1 MTTED
6 LPQFDLTGVSS
17 YEEAHE
23 SLEWDLPEN
32 FNMGT
37 AVIDR
42 HAGDRGRVAL
52 FWENVDGANETWT
65 FWELRKRCNQFGNLV
80 RDLGIKTGDVVGVHV
95 PQSPETVIAHA
106 GLWRAGS
113 VSIPLPYT
121 YEIDSLRYRLDDAGA
136 TALVVQAEKFE
147 AVRGLLDELPA
158 LEHLI
163 VVGAVEGGDGV
174 VQMNPALN
182 CHSTSFDP
190 VETTPDDTSA
200 IFYTSGTTGEPK
212 GGVHGH
218 RFLIGHLPGYQV
230 IYNFNL
236 EGVYYTPADWGWG
249 GGLIDLVTA
258 ALYNGQPVLG
268 FNRGPFEPAEQLEL
282 LEKYQVTHTFM
293 PPTALNMLR
302 DVDDSDYDL
311 SLEVVVAGGEA
322 LSTAAHEW
330 ATERDIVIN
339 EFYGQTEA
347 NFLVANCEALWGSK
361 SGSMGRAMPGRDV
374 DVVDENGIRLEAG
387 EVGEVALRN
396 PETDPLW
403 FKGYLN
409 KPEETASVR
418 LGDWHLTEDL
428 AEKDEDGFFWYKS
441 RKDDVIISS
450 GYRISPISVEDAI
463 MKHDAVV
470 ESAVIGAPHDIRGEV
485 VKAFVRLTE
494 STEPS
499 DDLRE
504 GIQNM
509 VKANLAKHEYP
520 REIEFV
526 DEFPTTESGKIRR
539 TALREDE
546 HSS

>member
-1 MTTED
+1 MTTKD

-17 YEEAHE
+17 YEEAHDR
-23 SLEWDLPEN
+23 LEWDRPDH

-52 FWENVDGANETWT
+52 FWENVDGANGTWT
-65 FWELRKRCNQFGNLV
+65 FWQLRERCNQFGNLV
-80 RDLGIKTGDVVGVHV
+80 RDLGIETGEVVGVHV

-121 YEIDSLRYRLDDAGA
+121 YEIDSLRYRLEDAGA
-136 TALVVQAEKFE
+136 KALVVQAEKFE
-147 AVRGLLDELPA
+147 AVRGLLDELHA
-158 LEHLI
+158 LEYLI
-163 VVGAVEGGDGV
+163 VIGTVEGGDGV
-174 VQMNPALN
+174 VQMNPALD
-182 CHSTSFDP
+182 CYSTSFDP

-249 GGLIDLVTA
+249 GGLIDLVMA
-258 ALYNGQPVLG
+258 AFYKGQPVLG

-282 LEKYQVTHTFM
+282 LEKYQVTHSFM

-322 LSTAAHEW
+322 LSTATHEW
-330 ATERDIVIN
+330 ATEQDIVIN

-347 NFLVANCEALWGSK
+347 NFLVANCEVLWGSK
-361 SGSMGRAMPGRDV
+361 PGSMGRAMPGRDV
-374 DVVDENGIRLEAG
+374 DVVDGDGNRLEAG

-470 ESAVIGAPHDIRGEV
+470 ESAVIGVPHDIRGEV
-485 VKAFVRLTE
+485 VKAFVRLSE
-494 STEPS
+494 SSEPS

-504 GIQNM
+504 GIQDM

-520 REIEFV
+520 RQIEFI

-539 TALREDE
+539 TVLREDE
-546 HSS
+546 YSS